1 MVYPKKNKLIY
12 WCMHQYVKFLVRTKF
27 QQLIFNPIDI
37 DKNKSILLLANHFS
51 FWDGLILHCI
61 NDKLFKKN
69 FYFMVNE
76 ATTYKLHYLQYGG
89 AFSINQKSR
98 DIVQSLEYAAK
109 LLEEPN
115 NLVLMFPQGKL
126 FSNFVEDIRF
136 EKGVLRV
143 MQKAA
148 GKFQLVFAATFI
160 QFYKYRK
167 QSINVFLK
175 SEAADYAVKNIGELK
190 EAYQQ
195 HYNAAKK
202 LQTEVDL

>member
-1 MVYPKKNKLIY
+1 
-12 WCMHQYVKFLVRTKF
+12 
-27 QQLIFNPIDI
+27 
-37 DKNKSILLLANHFS
+37 
-51 FWDGLILHCI
+51 
-61 NDKLFKKN
+61 
-69 FYFMVNE
+69 MVNE